1 MKIFREMLFLE
12 GYSSRP
18 QDLVDARDCD
28 DGQPRQRVQAGQPLL
43 KTLWLLGGRPMHR
56 GHNFDLDEET
66 EYTALPSPATAACT
80 PGCRAG

>member
-18 QDLVDARDCD
+18 QDLVDARDCN
-28 DGQPRQRVQAGQPLL
+28 DGQPRQQARADRSLL

-66 EYTALPSPATAACT
+66 EYTALPSSATATCT
-80 PGCRAG
+80 TGCKAG